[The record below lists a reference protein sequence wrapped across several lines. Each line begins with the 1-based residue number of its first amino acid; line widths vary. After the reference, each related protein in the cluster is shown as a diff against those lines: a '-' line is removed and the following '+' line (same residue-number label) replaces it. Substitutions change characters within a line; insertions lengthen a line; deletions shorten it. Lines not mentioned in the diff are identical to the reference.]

1 MQKNKRETHEG
12 TCVVGQRVGTCGG
25 SVELV
30 KRKRETLEGTCVGQ
44 CIDTGW
50 FGSIEL
56 DGSIG
61 LDGSGK
67 PDGGWALDL
76 VENLNEEMGVKF
88 NKSVFNY

>member
-1 MQKNKRETHEG
+1 
-12 TCVVGQRVGTCGG
+12 VGQSIGICGG

-44 CIDTGW
+44 YIGSGR

-67 PDGGWALDL
+67 P
-76 VENLNEEMGVKF
+76 
-88 NKSVFNY
+88 